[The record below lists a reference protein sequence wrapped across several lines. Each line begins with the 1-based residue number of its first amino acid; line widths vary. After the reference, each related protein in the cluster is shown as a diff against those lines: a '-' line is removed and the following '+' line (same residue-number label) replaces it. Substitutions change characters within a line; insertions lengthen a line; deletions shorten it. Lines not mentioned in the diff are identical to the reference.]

1 MEKKY
6 TDIIFDV
13 DGTLIDTE
21 SVIINS
27 LSELLEKRGMERK
40 PEDLSVVLGI
50 PGVSGLR
57 RLGFPEEEIP
67 NTVRE
72 WLEMMDRH
80 EPDIRVIDG
89 ITGLLDSLR
98 DEGYRLGIVT
108 SRDRRGVWEAPS
120 MQPLAGYFEIAVTQ
134 EETDRHKPYPDPIL
148 CYARKAG
155 TKPENVLYV
164 GDSIYDMECAKAA
177 GADAALAVWGAP
189 GAGREIADLTP
200 ETPAELQTILTGTR
214 P

>member
-98 DEGYRLGIVT
+98 DEGYRLGIVASGTDAACGRRLRCSPSPAT
-108 SRDRRGVWEAPS
+108 SRSR
-120 MQPLAGYFEIAVTQ
+120 
-134 EETDRHKPYPDPIL
+134 
-148 CYARKAG
+148 
-155 TKPENVLYV
+155 
-164 GDSIYDMECAKAA
+164 
-177 GADAALAVWGAP
+177 
-189 GAGREIADLTP
+189 
-200 ETPAELQTILTGTR
+200 
-214 P
+214 